1 LISDGI
7 IVSIDLSDGTP
18 LNSPFQLCIQINED
32 ISQANEY
39 TVLSFGQLNADQTV
53 VVLDTDVTTT
63 SSATVCA
70 RVYNGTYFVVARLDD
85 WEDVQPYDE
94 LQASLKWV
102 GLALYF
108 VVVIFGVFQ
117 LVFVGLNYRSL
128 IRGKQKIVFVSIVLG
143 FNTRKCS
150 TFSNAFYLVN
160 LTHDVQSEA
169 CTLPSPSTHSK
180 TSTLFNTFSLNFQ
193 HSCSSRSTPSF
204 FISGMCLT
212 RRCFFSHCSC

>member
-1 LISDGI
+1 VVIDGE
-7 IVSIDLSDGTP
+7 VSTP
-18 LNSPFQLCIQINED
+18 GGS
-32 ISQANEY
+32 
-39 TVLSFGQLNADQTV
+39 
-53 VVLDTDVTTT
+53 
-63 SSATVCA
+63 VCA

-143 FNTRKCS
+143 FNTRK
-150 TFSNAFYLVN
+150 
-160 LTHDVQSEA
+160 
-169 CTLPSPSTHSK
+169 
-180 TSTLFNTFSLNFQ
+180 
-193 HSCSSRSTPSF
+193 
-204 FISGMCLT
+204 
-212 RRCFFSHCSC
+212 

>member
-1 LISDGI
+1 
-7 IVSIDLSDGTP
+7 VSIDLSDGTA

-53 VVLDTDVTTT
+53 VVLDTEGTTT
-63 SSATVCA
+63 SSTTVCA
-70 RVYNGTYFVVARLDD
+70 RVYDGTYFVVARLDD

-143 FNTRKCS
+143 FNTRK
-150 TFSNAFYLVN
+150 
-160 LTHDVQSEA
+160 
-169 CTLPSPSTHSK
+169 
-180 TSTLFNTFSLNFQ
+180 
-193 HSCSSRSTPSF
+193 
-204 FISGMCLT
+204 
-212 RRCFFSHCSC
+212 